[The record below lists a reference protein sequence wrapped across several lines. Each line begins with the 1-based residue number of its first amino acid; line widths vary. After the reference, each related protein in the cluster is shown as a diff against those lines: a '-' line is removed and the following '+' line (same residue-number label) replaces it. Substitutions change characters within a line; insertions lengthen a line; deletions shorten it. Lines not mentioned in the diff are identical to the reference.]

1 MPASR
6 TYPSVT
12 ADLVHRIKQE
22 AREKHGVAF
31 DPPEGTQGTATGRT
45 PFGDLIVHFAHDSSQ
60 AALVMTLVR
69 KPMVL
74 PSALMWSA
82 FAAELERT
90 RGLM

>member
-1 MPASR
+1 MAASR
-6 TYPSVT
+6 TFVSVT
-12 ADLVHRIKQE
+12 AALVHRIKQE
-22 AREKHGVAF
+22 ARDKHGVLF

-45 PFGDLIVHFAHDSSQ
+45 PFGELIVHFVHDSSQ
-60 AALVMTLVR
+60 AALVMTLVK

-82 FAAELERT
+82 FSAELERT